1 MQRLI
6 MPKRSKKFQY
16 KTALFRKDIPSPKRG
31 EVIVIPEDNR
41 IVDTPPYLP
50 TQNLPSWWRSL
61 PKRMGSIRRC
71 QGTYDY
77 ITSGFVVPL
86 WTDVTI
92 RPSIDGKHFEINLSQ
107 INGENMFRADHFGNE
122 SASGCPMSS
131 IKAIPT
137 GQYPKLISPWRYITP
152 KGVSLMS
159 LPILHEPN
167 PNYTI
172 VPGIVHTDYYH
183 QIHVVLNITTNKE
196 FTIPA
201 GTPIQFMVPVTRK
214 HIPKQITLGNESMFK
229 FVSAS
234 GLGIGS
240 RIAPDR
246 NIYYR
251 KKQREIDNEIIN
263 DK

>member
-1 MQRLI
+1 
-6 MPKRSKKFQY
+6 
-16 KTALFRKDIPSPKRG
+16 
-31 EVIVIPEDNR
+31 
-41 IVDTPPYLP
+41 
-50 TQNLPSWWRSL
+50 
-61 PKRMGSIRRC
+61 
-71 QGTYDY
+71 
-77 ITSGFVVPL
+77 
-86 WTDVTI
+86 
-92 RPSIDGKHFEINLSQ
+92 
-107 INGENMFRADHFGNE
+107 
-122 SASGCPMSS
+122 
-131 IKAIPT
+131 
-137 GQYPKLISPWRYITP
+137 
-152 KGVSLMS
+152 MS

-201 GTPIQFMVPVTRK
+201 GTPIQFMVPVARK

>member
-1 MQRLI
+1 MLQ
-6 MPKRSKKFQY
+6 RSKSFRY
-16 KTALFRKDIPSPKRG
+16 KIAQFRKDIPNPKRG
-31 EVIVIPEDNR
+31 EVIIIPEDNR
-41 IVDTPPYLP
+41 IIDTAPYLP
-50 TQNLPSWWRSL
+50 VQNLPSWWRSL
-61 PKRMGSIRRC
+61 PKRLGSIRRC

-77 ITSGFVVPL
+77 ITSGFIVPM

-92 RPSIDGKHFEINLSQ
+92 RPSIDGRFFELKLSQ
-107 INGENMFRADHFGNE
+107 MNGENGFRVDNFSDE
-122 SASGCPMSS
+122 SASGCPISN

-137 GQYPKLISPWRYITP
+137 AQYPKLISPWRYITP
-152 KGVSLMS
+152 KGVSLIS
-159 LPILHEPN
+159 LPVLHEPN

-183 QIHVVLNITTNKE
+183 QIHIVLNITTNKE

-201 GTPIQFMVPVTRK
+201 GTPMQFMVPITRK
-214 HIPKQITLGNESMFK
+214 HIFKKVTIGNESMFK

-234 GLGIGS
+234 GLGLGS

-251 KKQREIDNEIIN
+251 KRQREIDKEVENN
-263 DK
+263 K